1 MHALFKQNL
10 RAILFQK
17 EQPTDESFKQTDE
30 NVIDLFLTIKSVK
43 KFDKDRIVNYPSDN
57 DKIKFNI

>member
-30 NVIDLFLTIKSVK
+30 NVIEFI
-43 KFDKDRIVNYPSDN
+43 SDY
-57 DKIKFNI
+57 KINEEI